1 MGKYKFL
8 PHTADMKFRA
18 YGKTLEEAF
27 SNSALALA
35 DTLVDVKKVK
45 AIKQK
50 KIVIQAEDKKALL
63 YDFLEK
69 FLYLMD
75 STHFVMGKVKSLKI
89 KEGKKLKL
97 TAIVSGNTWKEKHG
111 FKRHVKAVTYNDMI
125 IEEKPKKVMI
135 QVVLDL

>member
-1 MGKYKFL
+1 
-8 PHTADMKFRA
+8 
-18 YGKTLEEAF
+18 
-27 SNSALALA
+27 
-35 DTLVDVKKVK
+35 LVDVKKVK
-45 AIKQK
+45 ATKQK
-50 KIVIQAEDKKALL
+50 KIVIEAEDKKALL

-75 STHFVMGKVKSLKI
+75 STHFVIGKVNSLKI

-97 TAIVSGNTWKEKHG
+97 TAIVSGNTWLEKHG

-125 IEEKPKKVMI
+125 IDEKKGKVTI